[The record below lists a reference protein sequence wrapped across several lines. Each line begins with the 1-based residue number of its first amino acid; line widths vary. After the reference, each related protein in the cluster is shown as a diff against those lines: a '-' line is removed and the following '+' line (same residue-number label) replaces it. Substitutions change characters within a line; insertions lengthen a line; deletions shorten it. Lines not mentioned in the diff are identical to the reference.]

1 MHDESCSSSPVTC
14 HLSLFILHFV
24 TLHVVPR
31 HLSLFTLHS
40 SLFTR
45 HSVLAAHSA
54 PLRKLARRRHLRIR
68 SHVQS
73 KTSSLSAPSCGD
85 SRGTR
90 GPAVAKRNRAS

>member
-1 MHDESCSSSPVTC
+1 MMSLVPRHPSLVTCHSSFFTLSLFMLFPVTC
-14 HLSLFILHFV
+14 HS
-24 TLHVVPR
+24 
-31 HLSLFTLHS
+31 SLFTLHS
-40 SLFTR
+40 SLGARRSFG
-45 HSVLAAHSA
+45 

-90 GPAVAKRNRAS
+90 GLAVAKRNRASRY